1 VSVLLSLSPFAGYSA
16 AIRWLACMAILSLCA
31 HVVTHALIAD
41 YNRETKVGGSMS
53 MATVNA
59 LTTPIVLSTIL
70 IALFLGSDGN
80 DAPGATLAV
89 EDVQVTLVA
98 DVQAP
103 ARQDGVLA
111 ALSVKEG
118 DLVSQGAELG
128 RLDSELAQIDER
140 LARTELEISRLRAEN
155 DVDRRFAQ
163 KSLEVAK
170 SELARS
176 LESVTN
182 FPKSISKT
190 ELDRLRLVVEK
201 TGLSI
206 EQSDRDLQEA
216 ALTKSLKRQ
225 TVDAARKRLY
235 DQRISAPAAGM
246 VVQVFRRPGEWLNKG
261 DPVVRIIRLD
271 RLRTEAFVDGTR
283 FGANLI
289 GCPLTLTT
297 KLPPGD
303 VVGRFQGRITFVS
316 PEVQP
321 VNGQV
326 RVWAEVENPQ
336 LTLRPGVHGSLTID
350 ISSLSIDNNL
360 SAVRD
365 TVVSGDHVNDRPQD
379 NKPTARHSLP

>member
-1 VSVLLSLSPFAGYSA
+1 MILSTVLA
-16 AIRWLACMAILSLCA
+16 AIL
-31 HVVTHALIAD
+31 
-41 YNRETKVGGSMS
+41 
-53 MATVNA
+53 
-59 LTTPIVLSTIL
+59 
-70 IALFLGSDGN
+70 LGSNGN
-80 DAPGATLAV
+80 DVPGATVTV

-111 ALSVKEG
+111 ALFVKEG
-118 DLVSQGAELG
+118 DLVQQGAELG
-128 RLDSELAQIDER
+128 RLDSALASIDER
-140 LARTELEISRLRAEN
+140 LARTEFEISRLRAEN

-182 FPKSISKT
+182 FPRSISKT

-201 TGLSI
+201 TALSI
-206 EQSDRDLQEA
+206 EQSDRDLREA
-216 ALTKSLKRQ
+216 GLTRSLKEQ
-225 TVDAARKRLY
+225 SVAAAKKQLN
-235 DQRISAPAAGM
+235 DHQITAPAAGM
-246 VVQVFRRPGEWLNKG
+246 VVQVFRHAGEWLNRG

-271 RLRTEAFVDGTR
+271 RLRIEAFVDGTQ
-283 FGANLI
+283 FGANLV

-303 VVGRFQGRITFVS
+303 VVGRFHGRIAFVS

-326 RVWAEVENPQ
+326 RVWADVENPQ
-336 LTLRPGVHGSLTID
+336 LTLRPGVHGTLTID
-350 ISSLSIDNNL
+350 LSGAPLDKKP
-360 SAVRD
+360 SAVDETAAIPGGSTGR
-365 TVVSGDHVNDRPQD
+365 RPAIT
-379 NKPTARHSLP
+379 PSARFSTP